1 MQLTDV
7 IIRNLYIMTPGMFWD
22 IDAYAELKK
31 RRSLRIFYFT
41 VDFIGLEHTAI
52 VCYKIVIQ

>member
-52 VCYKIVIQ
+52 VC